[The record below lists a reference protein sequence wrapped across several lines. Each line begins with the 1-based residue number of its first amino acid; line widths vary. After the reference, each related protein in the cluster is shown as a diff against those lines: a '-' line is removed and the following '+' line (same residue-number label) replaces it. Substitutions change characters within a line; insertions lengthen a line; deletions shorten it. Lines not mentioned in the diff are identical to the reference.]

1 MSQARGSSSHHP
13 QHHQPADRT
22 FAMSDVVRQ
31 YRELVEEQHSGT
43 GPVHDTLVIGGG
55 AAGAGVLRDLA
66 SRGNASALLVDRGPF
81 GGQTSSKTGKAIHPG
96 IRYLRMA
103 FHRMLLAAHLRRDP
117 KIRQTSAQNLRGAWL
132 DLQLVWYGTRERK
145 ILIETADGTVEE
157 IPNIVFVLPD
167 SPEKKW
173 AVFFGIS
180 LYDLFTTV
188 WAWCGLVPRFSRV
201 KLFFN
206 GKALHRELP
215 NLDAEDVVG
224 GILYWDG
231 KANNDK
237 ILVLKAIR
245 DAYYRSTPAHP
256 VRALSHVE
264 VVHHEWH
271 AEQGAPGGGHFV
283 VTLARRFDHGEL
295 PEQVTVKAHTLT
307 NAAGP
312 WVDQVRNRTAQ
323 PDGRQSVVYSRGT
336 HLEATNRFI
345 HEALTAD
352 PRLQVGLVPLNAERQ
367 HYLRPFQQ
375 HGLWYVQCTTTD
387 RAHTDPDLVV
397 PEEDE
402 IEELLH
408 SYNALVDDRWKI
420 GRRDIFNVFCGIRPL
435 ASGDGGKIAVQDISR
450 MFRITRR
457 EHGEHGG
464 GPVFDMVNVKLT
476 EFRWAGRE
484 VGELIAKEVRRA
496 TSKVLGGSTTR
507 KLPFLE
513 VPGEHRFTPGGAE
526 RPWGDREFVAEKVG
540 HYVRHQMA
548 GGYEDYLLNT
558 GAIRDA
564 VAFDD
569 EGRCDIDLAVLDLV
583 LDEMTSL
590 LGWDTDRRRAEWER
604 FAEVYGRNMAWA
616 DLGEKVRGHKPAEP
630 FSVPGAAAGAPE

>member
-1 MSQARGSSSHHP
+1 VSQARGSSSHN
-13 QHHQPADRT
+13 QPADWT

-31 YRELVEEQHSGT
+31 YRELVDEQHRDT
-43 GPVHDTLVIGGG
+43 GFVHDTLVIGGG

-117 KIRQTSAQNLRGAWL
+117 KIRQTVAQNLRGAWL

-145 ILIETADGTVEE
+145 ILMETGDGTVEE

-180 LYDLFTTV
+180 LYDLFTTL
-188 WAWCGLVPRFSRV
+188 WAWCGLEPRFSRV
-201 KLFFN
+201 KLFLN
-206 GKALHRELP
+206 GKALHRRLP

-245 DAYYRSTPAHP
+245 DAYYRRTPAHP
-256 VRALSHVE
+256 IRALSHVE
-264 VVHHEWH
+264 VEHYEWR
-271 AEQGAPGGGHFV
+271 EQQGAPGGGHFL
-283 VTLARRFDHGEL
+283 VTLGRRFDHDEL
-295 PEQVTVKAHTLT
+295 PEQVTVRAHTLT

-312 WVDQVRNRTAQ
+312 WVDQVRNRTGQ
-323 PDGRQSVVYSRGT
+323 PDGRKSVVYSRGT

-345 HEALTAD
+345 HESLAAD

-367 HYLRPFQQ
+367 HYLRPFHQ
-375 HGLWYVQCTTTD
+375 HGMWYVQCTTTD

-397 PEEDE
+397 PQEDE

-408 SYNALVDDRWKI
+408 SYNQLVDDRWKI
-420 GRRDIFNVFCGIRPL
+420 TRRDIFNVFCGIRPL

-450 MFRITRR
+450 MFRITRQD
-457 EHGEHGG
+457 HGG

-484 VGELIAKEVRRA
+484 VGELIAKEVRRR
-496 TSKVLGGSTTR
+496 TSKVLGRSTTR
-507 KLPFLE
+507 RLQFFS
-513 VPGEHRFTPGGAE
+513 VPGEHRFTPGGAD
-526 RPWGDREFVAEKVG
+526 RPQGDREFVAQKVA
-540 HYVRHQMA
+540 HYVHHQMA
-548 GGYEDYLLNT
+548 GGYEDYLLNS
-558 GAIRDA
+558 GGIREA
-564 VAFDD
+564 VVFDD
-569 EGRCDIDLAVLDLV
+569 AGRCDIDLGVLDLV
-583 LDEMTSL
+583 LDEMASL
-590 LGWDTDRRRAEWER
+590 LGWDADRRRAEWER

-616 DLGEKVRGHKPAEP
+616 DLGEKVRGHKPAEQL
-630 FSVPGAAAGAPE
+630 SMPGAAAGSPE

>member
-1 MSQARGSSSHHP
+1 MSQARGSSSP
-13 QHHQPADRT
+13 NQPADWT
-22 FAMSDVVRQ
+22 FAMSDVVSQ
-31 YRELVEEQHSGT
+31 YRELVEEQHNDT
-43 GPVHDTLVIGGG
+43 GFVHDTLVIGGG

-103 FHRMLLAAHLRRDP
+103 FHRGLLAFHLRRDP
-117 KIRQTSAQNLRGAWL
+117 KIRQTTAQNLRGAWL

-145 ILIETADGTVEE
+145 ILLETADNTVEE

-180 LYDLFTTV
+180 LYDLFTTL
-188 WAWCGLVPRFSRV
+188 WAWCGLTPRFSRV
-201 KLFFN
+201 KLFLN
-206 GKALHRELP
+206 GRALHRELP
-215 NLDAEDVVG
+215 NLEAEDVVG

-245 DAYYRSTPAHP
+245 DAYYRRTPEHP
-256 VRALSHVE
+256 IRALSHVE
-264 VVHHEWH
+264 VEHYEWR
-271 AEQGAPGGGHFV
+271 EQQGAPGGGHFL
-283 VTLARRFDHGEL
+283 VTLARRFDHDEL
-295 PEQVTVKAHTLT
+295 PERVTVRAHTLT

-312 WVDQVRNRTAQ
+312 WVDRVRNRTGQ

-345 HEALTAD
+345 HESLTAD

-367 HYLRPFQQ
+367 HYLRPFHQ
-375 HGLWYVQCTTTD
+375 HGMWYVQCTTTD
-387 RAHTDPDLVV
+387 RAHSDPDLVV

-420 GRRDIFNVFCGIRPL
+420 GRQDIFNVFCGIRPL

-450 MFRITRR
+450 MFRITRQD
-457 EHGEHGG
+457 HGG

-484 VGELIAKEVRRA
+484 VGELIAKEVRRR
-496 TSKVLGGSTTR
+496 TSKVLGRSTTR
-507 KLPFLE
+507 KMPFLT
-513 VPGEHRFTPGGAE
+513 VPGEHRFTPGGTE
-526 RPWGDREFVAEKVG
+526 RPWGDPEFVAQKVG

-548 GGYEDYLLNT
+548 GGYDDYLLNS
-558 GAIRDA
+558 GGIRDA
-564 VAFDD
+564 VAFGED
-569 EGRCDIDLAVLDLV
+569 GRCDIDLAVLDLV

-590 LGWDTDRRRAEWER
+590 LGWDADRRRAEWER

-630 FSVPGAAAGAPE
+630 LSLPGAAAGTPAGTPE